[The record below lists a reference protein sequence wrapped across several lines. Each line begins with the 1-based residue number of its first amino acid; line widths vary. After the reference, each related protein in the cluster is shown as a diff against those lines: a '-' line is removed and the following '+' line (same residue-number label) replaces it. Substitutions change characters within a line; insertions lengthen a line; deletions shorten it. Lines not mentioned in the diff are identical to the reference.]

1 MLIFEEFFKTKS
13 DQNIH
18 QTHQTA
24 QYIQNF
30 LGGASTMLLNP
41 LLYACNKIISKYTPK
56 RINLQSFFFE
66 KKIYFHMRKT
76 QQKNYVQKAE

>member
-1 MLIFEEFFKTKS
+1 MLIFEEFLKTKS

-41 LLYACNKIISKYTPK
+41 LLYACNKIISRLFQNTHQK
-56 RINLQSFFFE
+56 RINLQSFFLRRRF
-66 KKIYFHMRKT
+66 IFT
-76 QQKNYVQKAE
+76 

>member
-1 MLIFEEFFKTKS
+1 MLIFEEFLKTKS

-30 LGGASTMLLNP
+30 LGEASTMLLNP
-41 LLYACNKIISKYTPK
+41 LLYACNKIILRLFQNTHQNAS
-56 RINLQSFFFE
+56 IFNLFF
-66 KKIYFHMRKT
+66 
-76 QQKNYVQKAE
+76 